1 MGDRL
6 GREAVVASHHRD
18 LDASPMA
25 GPDRLR
31 HTLPRGVVEADQAKK
46 DEVLLHRS
54 AGQGRLGRH
63 GQHPVALA
71 SHGIVGRHHLG
82 PLGVAQGHG
91 APARLGAQPPAIAAL
106 EHLQGG
112 ALGDRQLG

>member
-1 MGDRL
+1 
-6 GREAVVASHHRD
+6 
-18 LDASPMA
+18 MA

-31 HTLPRGVVEADQAKK
+31 HALPRGVVEADQAKK

-63 GQHPVALA
+63 RQHPVALA
-71 SHGIVGRHHLG
+71 GHGVVGRHHLG
-82 PLGVAQGHG
+82 PLGLVQGDG

-106 EHLQGG
+106 EHLQRS